1 METFPEILAWVKTC
15 YAQPSHLLFGSER
28 LSSQRGFHQGDPL
41 AALLFALVLHPIVL
55 LIQERVPDL
64 TLNTWYL
71 DDGTQVGKVEDLQK
85 VMDILVTEGPARGL
99 ILSTSATVLPP
110 ALPKTTIWSPS
121 DEVGGEVDPLDR
133 GIVKVR
139 DDGVILLGAPIG
151 SEAFVG
157 KEIEKKVA
165 KGH

>member
-1 METFPEILAWVKTC
+1 M
-15 YAQPSHLLFGSER
+15 
-28 LSSQRGFHQGDPL
+28 
-41 AALLFALVLHPIVL
+41 
-55 LIQERVPDL
+55 PDL

-121 DEVGGEVDPLDR
+121 DEGGGDLP
-133 GIVKVR
+133 G
-139 DDGVILLGAPIG
+139 
-151 SEAFVG
+151 
-157 KEIEKKVA
+157 
-165 KGH
+165 